1 MTSKNK
7 GNLVLKPVTD
17 KNGVTTSRWV
27 KPERTNTT
35 SGSIPSV
42 KLDKPVVTNSELL
55 CKKLSDDFGT
65 LDSSSFHVRRIQSAL
80 KHYDMGTLKL
90 ISEDIAKD
98 PEERLG
104 RAAQWI
110 TQYSEEV
117 TYLRELFT
125 YCDAFDP
132 STDYSFVEDAIGG
145 MKHYRSMPLMQ
156 DYSEADPELQQTLR
170 NVLNVTETLLAED
183 HAQQK
188 GSFPVAMPENMYVLV
203 AQRPEDLDRI
213 NDIILDHGVGDGEQ
227 IALMLDSS
235 TPQLIDGIL

>member
-1 MTSKNK
+1 MNK

-27 KPERTNTT
+27 KPEQT
-35 SGSIPSV
+35 SAASSSIPPV
-42 KLDKPVVTNSELL
+42 ALRNQTVATVEEMREKLVADVGKLDS
-55 CKKLSDDFGT
+55 G
-65 LDSSSFHVRRIQSAL
+65 SFHVRRVQSAL
-80 KHYDMGTLKL
+80 SHYDERTLKI
-90 ISEDIAKD
+90 ISDDIAKD
-98 PEERLG
+98 PEERLE

-110 TQYSEEV
+110 TQYSEEEI
-117 TYLRELFT
+117 YLRELFT

-145 MKHYRSMPLMQ
+145 MKHYRTMPLMQ
-156 DYSEADPELQQTLR
+156 DYSEANPELQQTIR

-183 HAQQK
+183 HVQQK
-188 GSFPVAMPENMYVLV
+188 VSFPVKMSENMYALV
-203 AQRPEDLDRI
+203 SQRPEDLDRI

-227 IALMLDSS
+227 IALMMDSS